1 MRRRVFPDFE
11 FNSFRD
17 NYRLL
22 IFYFTFAHIKNKLM
36 KYFNLFLVLFVFASC
51 GTPKFKQ
58 PENVTEVLKLAGDN
72 KAELEKVIQH
82 YKETGEVIKEEAAYF
97 LIGNMKDHSYVKYQL
112 VDTAGNA
119 VGFKVLTYPDYNQMV
134 AGWDSVESKIGNI
147 HYKTD
152 TIIKDY
158 NVITA
163 DYLIKNIDLAI
174 EAWDNNPWSKRLSF
188 DQFCEYVLPY
198 RGSSEPLDEWR
209 PYFIKEFKW
218 LKDSLNDPTN
228 PVEAATLINN
238 SIKSWFR
245 FDPIYYRHPTDQ
257 GIAEMLESKA
267 GRCEDMTN
275 LAIFAMR
282 ANGVP
287 VMSDFTPYWA
297 NSGNNHAWNA
307 TLNKK
312 DSVIIFMGGEA
323 NPGEYKLGG
332 KLAKVY
338 RKTFAIQK
346 SSLAERKDEWEKAPP
361 YLGSSDIKDVT
372 ADYVPVKNIKIK
384 LTEELPDSTKY
395 AYVCVFNSGE
405 WKAIDFG
412 RVYNKKVS
420 FYNVGMDIAYLP
432 AFYIDGSI
440 IPAGNA
446 FILTDSGKTDYKKP
460 DLKNTVTLNLIST
473 TRKVTKDATDTSE
486 KTFFKKNKYY
496 TLYYWDNK
504 WVESGKRK
512 TGDGPLVF
520 KDVPSNAIYW
530 LVEDNSRKEE
540 RIFTIG
546 ENGNQIWW

>member
-1 MRRRVFPDFE
+1 
-11 FNSFRD
+11 
-17 NYRLL
+17 
-22 IFYFTFAHIKNKLM
+22 M
-36 KYFNLFLVLFVFASC
+36 KYIQIFILILILSSC
-51 GTPKFKQ
+51 GTPEFKQ
-58 PENVTEVLKLAGDN
+58 PEDVTAVIELAGDN
-72 KAELEKVIQH
+72 GVELKKVIQH
-82 YKETGEVIKEEAAYF
+82 FKESGEVIKEEAAYF
-97 LIGNMKDHSYVKYQL
+97 LIGNMKDHSYVKYLL

-119 VGFKVLTYPDYNQMV
+119 VNFDVLSYPDYDHMV
-134 AGWDSVESKIGNI
+134 EGWDSVESKIGSI

-152 TIIKDY
+152 TVIKDY

-163 DYLIKNIDLAI
+163 DYLIRNIDLAFK
-174 EAWDNNPWSKRLSF
+174 AWENPWAKKLSF

-198 RGSSEPLDEWR
+198 RGSSEPLDDWR
-209 PYFIKEFKW
+209 PYFIKQFSW
-218 LKDSLNDPTN
+218 LKDSLNDPTD
-228 PVEAATLINN
+228 PVEAATRINN

-257 GIAEMLESKA
+257 GIVEMLDSKA

-346 SSLAERKDEWEKAPP
+346 SSLAVRKDEWEKAPP
-361 YLGSSDIKDVT
+361 YLSSRSIKDVT
-372 ADYVPVKNIKIK
+372 ADYVPVKRIKIK

-405 WKAIDFG
+405 WKAIDFA
-412 RVYNKKVS
+412 RVYSEKAL
-420 FYNVGMDIAYLP
+420 FQDVGLGIAYIP

-440 IPAGNA
+440 VPAGNA
-446 FILTDSGKTDYKKP
+446 FILSDSGKVIYKKP
-460 DLKNTVTLNLIST
+460 DLKNLVTLKLRST

-486 KTFFKKNKYY
+486 EAFFEKGRNY
-496 TLYYWDNK
+496 TLYYWDDK
-504 WVESGKRK
+504 WVKVDKKSA
-512 TGDGPLVF
+512 GDGVLIF
-520 KDVPSNAIYW
+520 KNVPSNAIFW
-530 LVEDNSRKEE
+530 LVAEKSRNEE
-540 RIFTIG
+540 RIFTID
-546 ENGNQIWW
+546 ENGDQVWW